1 MFSTLRPM
9 ASLRVV
15 RLPQLL
21 IAAALLS
28 IGFSETV
35 TQPTHEDLRESI
47 NSPMPYGFKY
57 EAYGDDGGGHTREES
72 ADGQR
77 PRGRLGYLR
86 RVFYEADENGF
97 RARVETNEPGTKTSN
112 PADVTIVHNAA
123 RQDHVTGCR
132 GHDRECALVSRM
144 HHVHCGCLPAIRR
157 GAKDMR
163 TYGKRMGAALKRR
176 FVMPLRCG
184 ASGGKPLRPSR
195 ARAGIG
201 VNPGFWKTS
210 SGLSGSVSASI
221 MPPVPFDFS
230 RDDSFKAEEVSLVS
244 SAVTAPNEVPETTT
258 GLPPGYVLP
267 ERYRPNASRRPSGA
281 ELLTSRILTL
291 DQPVDG
297 DQVYPGRP
305 GFESDTNALNPP
317 PPGIHT
323 GSPPA
328 GIVPVG
334 PVQVTRVPSRPGAA
348 RGPRPR
354 PHINYAPSKDAFG
367 QFDGGVAQSGG
378 PYRPSFE
385 GSFRIPAG
393 STGGIFSPSQVAPKS
408 GVSGPQD
415 LGPSAGHGGGV
426 EDGSSGLGSKPA
438 FPNAGAP
445 QGAGPHDFGPRRPSP
460 KYPGVFRGDFGTGQS
475 GPSGPASQGGAGQQ
489 GQPPALGAPLFTR
502 VTQDSGKFP
511 GRVDYGSQPGF
522 SGPVQPGVPGAPGV
536 FAGPAGG
543 ARPSFGGRAP
553 FGGPRFGPGG
563 SFAGVPVNQFG
574 GDEPGDERF
583 YGPGQPSFAGGQV
596 SNQGSPLG
604 AGGVIGADVD
614 GGNSADSSNEDGF
627 APNDP
632 RRPFLFRNEDERP
645 ATPVGPSTRG
655 GAGQEDGAYA
665 IQADNGKIQSVDF
678 RPGGRPFR
686 PAGPGNRVAGNRDN
700 VPRGPFRR
708 PGFGATRRD
717 DPFRP
722 YKPPP
727 LESGHREPVFV
738 PQSFSG
744 PGSPTTSF
752 DGRDPQR
759 IDGFRSP
766 QQNPG
771 FGGPNS
777 PGGFSGNYP
786 YRNTFSSG
794 GRQPPTGEQDRYAG
808 RPQQPFS
815 PFANRRPVSPVPA
828 VANVA
833 NFPNPRNHF
842 ANRLFDRTPAGTLGR
857 PVGHPPGLNPPS
869 LVSME
874 VIRYG
879 PQGPQVHHFNGS
891 ALPGSFV
898 PPENRQFGDPFKPT
912 GVPGSPQRIPF
923 LANRRVPRPPSPT
936 RGNANRVLYSEAPQ
950 QATFPRRLGEPKGN
964 EEDFGG
970 AFEGLIRD
978 ERPDLLELKR
988 QQKPSG
994 SASSQPGGNLDF
1006 LDDLLPF
1013 YEKDL
1018 DIGNKANNAANGG
1031 DRKPIIHQP
1040 IVPEH
1045 RDLLCDDD
1053 DPRFSDPR
1061 QPSPDGLVRR
1071 PECIKTRKQEGGSSS
1086 EGAEPDGKK
1095 VEAPVN
1101 ADEEFLNYRNPFSG
1115 VLPSPDRGVP
1125 EKVDKDSKE
1134 FQRPFLDKD
1143 KKVVPVLIDQNLPA
1157 TGVLD
1162 GTIAVNRNGLGP
1174 STGASDIPDRSPPEL
1189 GAGSPVEGR
1198 RAFGN
1203 NGVFRTNFGPF
1214 PGSSNE
1220 QFGPRGPGP
1229 AQGFGGPSTGKA
1241 SPFAPR
1247 PQDGNF
1253 LRSPSGP
1260 NRGINDLRNAQDPF
1274 NGNFQPFGQQPFQ
1287 PTLPQQTLRFG
1298 QRLSGVRNPNS
1309 LVPSQRPPRV
1319 QTRVQQQPES
1329 RIFFPPPPLHRK
1341 AVLSA
1346 PDGPDSPGSSF
1357 NGQVPFNSP
1366 QSQGGSRLGQPT
1378 VGFVQPRAG
1387 GLGHVGAPQ
1396 FGFVDSRRFQPGVGT
1411 QPGRDVVSGRE
1422 DAGPDV
1428 DTKPQFVNDDS
1439 PPPASFSFSDAK
1451 KSPLVPSR
1459 PPLSAGRRKTFK
1471 GSSDDTGKRGQEQV
1485 APETPVSAPGPDTAN
1500 LLRKPLLEGNARL
1513 TEELDR
1519 RAPNAVP
1526 GPFNFVDT
1534 RRPLDIAR
1542 QRVVQRRPQPFDSV
1556 RQPGGRPA
1564 RVEGL
1569 ALQGVPVDG
1578 SLDSGRQGGFS
1589 GAPEDPT
1596 RQLLPTS
1603 RPTGAVAGAVEGP
1616 ALLIP
1621 QRGPVRQP
1629 VRTPQPILLNVERVP
1644 LGGTAVA
1651 DDLISDKSPQDI
1663 QAFAQGQKLGQDI
1676 SSQELLRR
1684 GVNSAGASD
1693 DGGREEDGEQQRVN
1707 PYSFGYSSYDGLGS
1721 KMSRH
1726 ETKDDTGRVTGYYI
1740 VEDVDGRKRTVH
1752 YVADKDGFRAT
1763 VHTNE
1768 QGTDNQDPA
1777 NVKMRVENRMPHPPP
1792 TPRTPSPEKTS
1803 PSPTLG
1809 DDVDVPVLDAVDQ
1822 SVKKS

>member
-9 ASLRVV
+9 ASIGVV
-15 RLPQLL
+15 RLHQLL

-28 IGFSETV
+28 TGFSETV
-35 TQPTHEDLRESI
+35 TQPTHEDLRQSI

-72 ADGQR
+72 ADES
-77 PRGRLGYLR
+77 GRVVGSYTIFSPEGYLR

-112 PADVTIVHNAA
+112 PADVTIVS
-123 RQDHVTGCR
+123 T
-132 GHDRECALVSRM
+132 
-144 HHVHCGCLPAIRR
+144 
-157 GAKDMR
+157 
-163 TYGKRMGAALKRR
+163 
-176 FVMPLRCG
+176 
-184 ASGGKPLRPSR
+184 ASGGPVGGGPVGGGPVGGGGTRDAPLPGAATTRPVKTTSP
-195 ARAGIG
+195 AAGG
-201 VNPGFWKTS
+201 T
-210 SGLSGSVSASI
+210 
-221 MPPVPFDFS
+221 
-230 RDDSFKAEEVSLVS
+230 
-244 SAVTAPNEVPETTT
+244 TNEVPETTT

-297 DQVYPGRP
+297 DQLYPGRP
-305 GFESDTNALNPP
+305 GFDSDPNSLNPP

-323 GSPPA
+323 GSPPT

-348 RGPRPR
+348 PGPRPR
-354 PHINYAPSKDAFG
+354 PHINYVPSKDAFG
-367 QFDGGVAQSGG
+367 QFDGGLAQSGG
-378 PYRPSFE
+378 PYRPSFD

-393 STGGIFSPSQVAPKS
+393 STGGIFSPSQVAPKA

-415 LGPSAGHGGGV
+415 LGPSSGQGGGV
-426 EDGSSGLGSKPA
+426 EDGSSGISGFGSKPA
-438 FPNAGAP
+438 FPNAGTP
-445 QGAGPHDFGPRRPSP
+445 QGAGPHQFGPHRPTP
-460 KYPGVFRGDFGTGQS
+460 NYPGVFRGDSGTGQS
-475 GPSGPASQGGAGQQ
+475 GSSGPAYQGGAGQQ
-489 GQPPALGAPLFTR
+489 YQPPTLGAPLFTR
-502 VTQDSGKFP
+502 VTQGSGKFP

-536 FAGPAGG
+536 FARPADGG
-543 ARPSFGGRAP
+543 RPSFGGRAP

-563 SFAGVPVNQFG
+563 SFSRVPVNQF
-574 GDEPGDERF
+574 DTNEPGNKRF
-583 YGPGQPSFAGGQV
+583 QGPAQPSFAGGQTG
-596 SNQGSPLG
+596 NQGSQRG

-632 RRPFLFRNEDERP
+632 RRPFLFRNEDQRP
-645 ATPVGPSTRG
+645 ATPFGTSTRG

-665 IQADNGKIQSVDF
+665 IHADNGKIQSIDF
-678 RPGGRPFR
+678 RPGSRPFQ
-686 PAGPGNRVAGNRDN
+686 PAGPGNRFEGNRGN

-708 PGFGATRRD
+708 PGFGGTRRD

-744 PGSPTTSF
+744 SGSPTTSF

-759 IDGFRSP
+759 IDGFKSP
-766 QQNPG
+766 QQTPG
-771 FGGPNS
+771 FGGSNS

-794 GRQPPTGEQDRYAG
+794 GRQPPSGQQDRYSG
-808 RPQQPFS
+808 MPQQPFS
-815 PFANRRPVSPVPA
+815 PFAHGRPVPPVPA

-833 NFPNPRNHF
+833 NMPNPRNHF
-842 ANRLFDRTPAGTLGR
+842 ANRLFDRTPAGTRGR

-874 VIRYG
+874 VVSYG
-879 PQGPQVHHFNGS
+879 PQGPQVHQFNGS
-891 ALPGSFV
+891 ALPGTLA
-898 PPENRQFGDPFKPT
+898 PPENQQFGDPFRPT
-912 GVPGSPQRIPF
+912 GFPGSPQSIPF
-923 LANRRVPRPPSPT
+923 LANRRVPRPPLPS
-936 RGNANRVLYSEAPQ
+936 RGNANRVLYSESPQ
-950 QATFPRRLGEPKGN
+950 QATFPRRLGAPKGN

-988 QQKPSG
+988 KQKPSG

-1018 DIGNKANNAANGG
+1018 DIANKANDAADGV
-1031 DRKPIIHQP
+1031 DKKPVIHQP

-1053 DPRFSDPR
+1053 DPIFSDPR

-1071 PECIKTRKQEGGSSS
+1071 PECIKTRTQEGGSSS
-1086 EGAEPDGKK
+1086 EGAEPDKRK

-1101 ADEEFLNYRNPFSG
+1101 DDEEFLNYRNPFSG
-1115 VLPSPDRGVP
+1115 VLPSPDRSGP

-1143 KKVVPVLIDQNLPA
+1143 KKVIPVLIDQNRPA

-1162 GTIAVNRNGLGP
+1162 GTIGVNKNGLGP
-1174 STGASDIPDRSPPEL
+1174 STGESDIPERSAPEL

-1198 RAFGN
+1198 RALDN
-1203 NGVFRTNFGPF
+1203 NGVFRTGFGAF
-1214 PGSSNE
+1214 PGSFNE
-1220 QFGPRGPGP
+1220 QFGPRGPSP
-1229 AQGFGGPSTGKA
+1229 VQGFGGPGTGKG
-1241 SPFAPR
+1241 SPFPTR

-1253 LRSPSGP
+1253 LRFPNGP

-1274 NGNFQPFGQQPFQ
+1274 NRNFGQPFGQQPFQ

-1319 QTRVQQQPES
+1319 QTRIQQQPES
-1329 RIFFPPPPLHRK
+1329 RIVFPPPPLHRK
-1341 AVLSA
+1341 AVLSP
-1346 PDGPDSPGSSF
+1346 PDGADSPGNSF
-1357 NGQVPFNSP
+1357 NGRVPFSSP
-1366 QSQGGSRLGQPT
+1366 QNQGASRIGQPT

-1387 GLGHVGAPQ
+1387 GLGNVGAAPPQ
-1396 FGFVDSRRFQPGVGT
+1396 FGFVDSRRFQLGAGKGPGK
-1411 QPGRDVVSGRE
+1411 DVASGRE

-1428 DTKPQFVNDDS
+1428 ATEPKFVNDNS
-1439 PPPASFSFSDAK
+1439 PPPASFTFSDAK

-1459 PPLSAGRRKTFK
+1459 PPLSAGRRKTIK
-1471 GSSDDTGKRGQEQV
+1471 GSPDDAGKQGQGQV
-1485 APETPVSAPGPDTAN
+1485 EPETPVSAPGPETAN
-1500 LLRKPLLEGNARL
+1500 LLRKPLLEGNARVP
-1513 TEELDR
+1513 EELER

-1526 GPFNFVDT
+1526 GPFNFVD
-1534 RRPLDIAR
+1534 RRIPLDIAR
-1542 QRVVQRRPQPFDSV
+1542 QGVIQRRPEVFDSG
-1556 RQPGGRPA
+1556 REPDSRPA

-1578 SLDSGRQGGFS
+1578 NLNSGRQSGFL
-1589 GAPEDPT
+1589 GAPKDRT

-1603 RPTGAVAGAVEGP
+1603 RPTGVANGADEGP
-1616 ALLIP
+1616 AVLIP
-1621 QRGPVRQP
+1621 RRGPVRQP
-1629 VRTPQPILLNVERVP
+1629 VRTTQPILLNVERVP
-1644 LGGTAVA
+1644 LGRTAVA
-1651 DDLISDKSPQDI
+1651 DQLIADKNPQDI
-1663 QAFAQGQKLGQDI
+1663 QAFQHGPEQKLGQDI

-1684 GVNSAGASD
+1684 GVNSAGVSD
-1693 DGGREEDGEQQRVN
+1693 DGGRDEDGEQQRVN

-1777 NVKMRVENRMPHPPP
+1777 SVKMHVENRMPHPQP
-1792 TPRTPSPEKTS
+1792 TPESPSPEKTS
-1803 PSPTLG
+1803 TSPALG
-1809 DDVDVPVLDAVDQ
+1809 DNVDVPVLDAVDQ